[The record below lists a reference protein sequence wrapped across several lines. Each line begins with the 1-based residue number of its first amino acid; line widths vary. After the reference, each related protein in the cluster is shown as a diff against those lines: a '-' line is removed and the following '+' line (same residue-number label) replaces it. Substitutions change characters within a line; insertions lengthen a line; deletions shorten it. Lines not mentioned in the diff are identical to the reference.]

1 MKKARWGRLLLSLFG
16 TARCANAD
24 FAAALGGVPFVGP
37 MVVPQPTTPAY
48 LEAIGT
54 PAPAALPDVDFAVWF
69 AEDPAPN
76 AAASA
81 TWQQMDVAAVA
92 GATAGGWAEL
102 CKKAGT
108 ASGADRA
115 AAPLP
120 GALACSSD
128 ATVTQMQRFA
138 LELLGLRAA
147 VGLWMRG
154 DRSIAAIQAR
164 QGHVRI
170 SCSTHVIARQGPGE
184 NPWTQ
189 ACELAL
195 DASYLAGDGPATLD
209 AAIAAYVAVAGEIAR
224 LDPEVDA
231 EPGYFGA
238 AAP

>member
-1 MKKARWGRLLLSLFG
+1 MKKALWGLLLLSLFG

-24 FAAALGGVPFVGP
+24 FATALGGVPFVGP

-54 PAPAALPDVDFAVWF
+54 PAPATLPDLDFAVWF
-69 AEDPAPN
+69 AADPAPN
-76 AAASA
+76 AAASE
-81 TWQQMDVAAVA
+81 TWQQMDLVAVA
-92 GATAGGWAEL
+92 GTTTGSWAEI

-120 GALACSSD
+120 GALACSTD

-154 DRSIAAIQAR
+154 DRPIAAIQAR
-164 QGHVRI
+164 QGQVRLT
-170 SCSTHVIARQGPGE
+170 CSTHVIARQGPGV

-189 ACELAL
+189 ACALAL
-195 DASYLAGDGPATLD
+195 DAAYLAGNGPATLD
-209 AAIAAYVAVAGEIAR
+209 AVIAAYVAVAGEIAR

-238 AAP
+238 AAQ

>member
-1 MKKARWGRLLLSLFG
+1 VKKALWGLILLSLLG

-24 FAAALGGVPFVGP
+24 FAAALGGLPIVGP

-48 LEAIGT
+48 IEAIGT
-54 PAPAALPDVDFAVWF
+54 PAPAALPEVDFAAWF

-76 AAASA
+76 AAASE
-81 TWQQMDVAAVA
+81 TWQQMDLVAIT
-92 GATAGGWAEL
+92 GATASGWAEV

-108 ASGADRA
+108 AAGSDRA
-115 AAPLP
+115 ASPLP

-164 QGHVRI
+164 QGQIRMT
-170 SCSTHVIARQGPGE
+170 CSTQVVARQGPGE
-184 NPWTQ
+184 NPWTG
-189 ACELAL
+189 ACAQAL
-195 DASYLAGDGPATLD
+195 DASYLSGDGPATLD
-209 AAIAAYVAVAGEIAR
+209 AAIAAYAGVAAEIAR

-231 EPGYFGA
+231 EPGYFGTP
-238 AAP
+238 AP